1 MKKYNFNAGPSI
13 LPQVAIEKTAEA
25 VKDFNNS
32 GLSIMEISH
41 RSKEFQA
48 VMDEAKSLFKEL
60 LQIPDGY
67 SVLFLGGGASLQFC
81 MVPYNLL
88 EKKAA
93 YLNTG
98 SWASKALK
106 EAKLFG
112 ETVEVASSKDALY
125 SYIPKDYTIPTDA
138 DYFHI
143 TTNNTIYGT
152 EIRKDIDSPIPLV
165 AEE

>member
-1 MKKYNFNAGPSI
+1 
-13 LPQVAIEKTAEA
+13 
-25 VKDFNNS
+25 
-32 GLSIMEISH
+32 MEISH

-106 EAKLFG
+106 EAKLLVKQLRLLHQKMRSIVTF
-112 ETVEVASSKDALY
+112 
-125 SYIPKDYTIPTDA
+125 PKTIRYPPMQIIFTLRP
-138 DYFHI
+138 I
-143 TTNNTIYGT
+143 
-152 EIRKDIDSPIPLV
+152 IRFMVRKYEKISIARFLWWPICRPIFFTPLGCF
-165 AEE
+165 